1 MNARRL
7 VPFCV
12 LLAACEHG
20 APFRSVGYGSDGP
33 LDPGPVARLTFNTG
47 VDAGA
52 TWLPPEGGGGGGGGI
67 LYTAQRVDRADEDR
81 CFAMM
86 PPGGGA
92 IFRYVCRSTTA
103 NDSIDVF
110 DEAAVAGDG
119 RIAYVRS
126 RAHRFPGPPVAP
138 DVQALVVAPL
148 ADPNRVRVLETIAY
162 LAPSGHT
169 HQGVSHIRWLSST
182 RLVYLGEMV
191 TYPRLCQFCVRD
203 TVRTGIEIVT
213 LDLAGATP
221 ALAVVPT
228 TDSASSVAIG
238 ATSDTI
244 YFTRNGDARVYRYA
258 FSTGQTGT
266 VHDFAV
272 AGIARDVGFANGR
285 LVAVVGGDVSY
296 TVDSLN
302 GPQQVDRGGELH
314 VVTLATGAD
323 TVLGDPAF
331 RFRRPA
337 FGPDGTRLTAE
348 VWVSGRAD
356 LWLLAVP

>member
-20 APFRSVGYGSDGP
+20 APFRPAPYGPDGP
-33 LDPGPVARLTFNTG
+33 FAPGPVARLTFNAG
-47 VDAGA
+47 IDAGA
-52 TWLPPEGGGGGGGGI
+52 AWLPADAGI
-67 LYTAQRVDRADEDR
+67 LYTAERVDRPDDDR
-81 CFAMM
+81 CFAIM
-86 PPGGGA
+86 PPGGGG
-92 IFRYVCRSTTA
+92 IFRYVCRGTTA

-110 DEAAVAGDG
+110 DEAAVASDG

-126 RAHRFPGPPVAP
+126 RAHRFPGPPVGP

-148 ADPNRVRVLETIAY
+148 DDPNRVRVLETIAY
-162 LAPSGHT
+162 LSPSGHA
-169 HQGVSHIRWLSST
+169 HQGVSHIRWLST
-182 RLVYLGEMV
+182 NRLVYLGENV
-191 TYPRLCQFCVRD
+191 VYPRLCMFCVRD

-213 LDLAGATP
+213 LDLAGVTP
-221 ALAVVPT
+221 VLAVVPT
-228 TDSASSVAIG
+228 TDSASSVAVG

-244 YFTRNGDARVYRYA
+244 YFTRNGDSRVYRYA
-258 FSTGQTGT
+258 FSSGQTDT
-266 VHDFAV
+266 VHDFAA

-296 TVDSLN
+296 AVDTLN
-302 GPQQVDRGGELH
+302 GPMQVDRGGELH

-323 TVLGDPAF
+323 VVLGDITF
-331 RFRRPA
+331 RYRRPV

-348 VWVSGRAD
+348 AWVGGRSD
-356 LWLLAVP
+356 LWLLEVP